1 MKTIYQSGI
10 RPSFQLRGKS
20 HFIASID
27 LAFTLSAI
35 ALYIRICV
43 CSLALV
49 FSLFIF
55 NAFILL
61 LKITPTL
68 KDATEPQHVLNL
80 FFGVLTMA

>member
-43 CSLALV
+43 CSLALA
-49 FSLFIF
+49 FSLHI
-55 NAFILL
+55 
-61 LKITPTL
+61 
-68 KDATEPQHVLNL
+68 
-80 FFGVLTMA
+80 